1 MNLKSHTCAA
11 KTHRTATGSAYQAD
25 IGHGQRLRQSRAKR
39 ASCFGWAAWIG
50 LILCISADLLQPPGA
65 GTEELRCDDN
75 QNIVLVAAT
84 ADDKER
90 ICSAAQ
96 KALAFLAAYDLHLKR
111 PVTIEIINGLID
123 SNGYIAFGSY
133 NRRLNEIKL
142 MSYQAIINTEQP
154 PQMYD
159 QPFDQEHYQGAV
171 AHEIAHAV
179 FEHNSRDIPNQHS
192 NATQEYL
199 AHATQLGILNAQRRQ
214 EIIAAQDVGA
224 WESGDSISEIYM
236 AFNPAGFA
244 VKSYLHLTQL
254 KDPLPFVTIL
264 LNHSWFYLSVP

>member
-1 MNLKSHTCAA
+1 MTGYSLIIA
-11 KTHRTATGSAYQAD
+11 KIWPEHRGSGCTF
-25 IGHGQRLRQSRAKR
+25 ISVLFLS
-39 ASCFGWAAWIG
+39 
-50 LILCISADLLQPPGA
+50 LVILLLQAQA
-65 GTEELRCDDN
+65 GRAETFICEDN
-75 QNIVLVAAT
+75 RFIEIT
-84 ADDKER
+84 SSDERDKEL
-90 ICSAAQ
+90 ICEAAQ
-96 KALAFLAAYDLHLKR
+96 KALVFLAAYDLHLKR
-111 PVTIEIINGLID
+111 PVSIEIVNGLID

-133 NRRLNEIKL
+133 NRRLNQIRL
-142 MSYQAIINTEQP
+142 MSYQAIINSEQP

-159 QPFDQEHYQGAV
+159 QPFDLEHYQGAV
-171 AHEIAHAV
+171 AHEVVHAV

-199 AHATQLGILNAQRRQ
+199 AHATQLGVLNAQRRQ
-214 EIIAAQDVGA
+214 QIIAAQDVGA

-254 KDPLPFVTIL
+254 EDPLPFIKIL